1 MILSQNELQ
10 EALDS
15 GGLEFDPPLV
25 KGQIGPTGI
34 DLRLGP
40 DITIF
45 KEAPGVSLSI
55 ADGIDAIAAAQLWET
70 HELEEH
76 DQFSKRSIYVLEPGE
91 FILAKTL
98 ERVTI
103 PAHLIASVEG
113 RSSYARLGLSMHQT
127 APWIHPGYSNHIT
140 LEIRNSGKYKMEL
153 TPKIDRPCQLTLFRL
168 TSALSDDKVYKGQ
181 FQKMTTP
188 FRVKK

>member
-1 MILSQNELQ
+1 MIRRSIRGRLDPQ
-10 EALDS
+10 ESTSA
-15 GGLEFDPPLV
+15 
-25 KGQIGPTGI
+25 
-34 DLRLGP
+34 LGP

-45 KEAPGVSLSI
+45 KEAPGVKLSI

-70 HELEEH
+70 HELVER
-76 DQFSKRSIYVLEPGE
+76 DQFGKRSIYVLEPGE

-127 APWIHPGYSNHIT
+127 APWIHPGFSNHIT

-153 TPKIDRPCQLTLFRL
+153 TPRIDRPCQLTLFLL

-181 FQKMTTP
+181 FQNRATP